1 MTDKIDMSLDDIIKK
16 NKGGR
21 GGGRGRGAGRGGRG
35 RGAGGGR
42 GARRTSGG
50 VSGGRGRGGARGSR
64 GGGARGGR
72 GGRSRSPYVRGNA
85 EGNWSHDMF
94 GDGPRRGGVAV
105 SSGPTKLVVSNLDFG
120 VSNNDITEL
129 FSEFGKLRSA
139 TIHYDRSGRSQGSAD
154 VLFDRKGDAIKAM
167 KQYNN
172 VPLDGRPMNIQM
184 ATSEIAPIGMGNR
197 IGRVPKS
204 PMGERRRSAG
214 GRVQKPGRGSPRR
227 GASGG
232 RGGRGGRGGKGK
244 KEREPAP
251 SAEDLDKELDNYLK
265 AR

>member
-1 MTDKIDMSLDDIIKK
+1 MSLDDIIKK
-16 NKGGR
+16 NKTGRGGGRGRGSKRGR
-21 GGGRGRGAGRGGRG
+21 GGGRGRGAARGGR
-35 RGAGGGR
+35 RMSGGGR
-42 GARRTSGG
+42 G
-50 VSGGRGRGGARGSR
+50 
-64 GGGARGGR
+64 

-94 GDGPRRGGVAV
+94 DGPRRGGVAV

-120 VSNNDITEL
+120 VSNNDIQEL

-154 VLFDRKGDAIKAM
+154 VIFDRKGDAIKAM

-214 GRVQKPGRGSPRR
+214 GRVQKPGRGGASPRR
-227 GASGG
+227 GG
-232 RGGRGGRGGKGK
+232 RGRGRGGKAK
-244 KEREPAP
+244 REPAP

>member
-16 NKGGR
+16 NKTGR
-21 GGGRGRGAGRGGRG
+21 GGGRGRGSKRGGRG
-35 RGAGGGR
+35 GAGGR

-50 VSGGRGRGGARGSR
+50 FGGRG
-64 GGGARGGR
+64 

-94 GDGPRRGGVAV
+94 DGPRRGGVAV

-120 VSNNDITEL
+120 VSNNDIQEL

-154 VLFDRKGDAIKAM
+154 VIFDRKGDAIKAM

-204 PMGERRRSAG
+204 PMGERR
-214 GRVQKPGRGSPRR
+214 VQNPGRGSPRR

>member
-21 GGGRGRGAGRGGRG
+21 GGGRGRGGRRGGGGRGG
-35 RGAGGGR
+35 GAGR

-50 VSGGRGRGGARGSR
+50 VSGGRGRGGR
-64 GGGARGGR
+64 GGRRMAGGGR

-85 EGNWSHDMF
+85 EGNWSHDMY
-94 GDGPRRGGVAV
+94 DGPRRGGVAI

-120 VSNNDITEL
+120 VSNNDIQEL

-154 VLFDRKGDAIKAM
+154 VVFDRKGDAIKAM

-184 ATSEIAPIGMGNR
+184 ATSEIAPIGNR

-227 GASGG
+227 GAGG
-232 RGGRGGRGGKGK
+232 RGRGRGGKGK
-244 KEREPAP
+244 REPAP
-251 SAEDLDKELDNYLK
+251 SAEELDKELDTYLK

>member
-16 NKGGR
+16 NKTGR
-21 GGGRGRGAGRGGRG
+21 GGGRGRGGRGSKRG
-35 RGAGGGR
+35 GAGGR

-50 VSGGRGRGGARGSR
+50 FGGRGRGGARGGRRMS
-64 GGGARGGR
+64 GGGRG

-94 GDGPRRGGVAV
+94 DGPRRGGVAV

-120 VSNNDITEL
+120 VSNNDIQEL

-154 VLFDRKGDAIKAM
+154 VIFDRKGDAIKAM

-214 GRVQKPGRGSPRR
+214 GRVQKPGRGSPTR
-227 GASGG
+227 GR
-232 RGGRGGRGGKGK
+232 RGGRGGRGGKAK
-244 KEREPAP
+244 REPAP

>member
-1 MTDKIDMSLDDIIKK
+1 M
-16 NKGGR
+16 G
-21 GGGRGRGAGRGGRG
+21 
-35 RGAGGGR
+35 
-42 GARRTSGG
+42 
-50 VSGGRGRGGARGSR
+50 
-64 GGGARGGR
+64 
-72 GGRSRSPYVRGNA
+72 
-85 EGNWSHDMF
+85 
-94 GDGPRRGGVAV
+94 GGVAV

-120 VSNNDITEL
+120 VSNNDIQEL

-154 VLFDRKGDAIKAM
+154 VIFDRKGDAIKAM

-227 GASGG
+227 GAAGG
-232 RGGRGGRGGKGK
+232 RGRGRGGKAK
-244 KEREPAP
+244 RE
-251 SAEDLDKELDNYLK
+251 
-265 AR
+265 

>member
-21 GGGRGRGAGRGGRG
+21 GGGRGRGGRSRGGGRGG
-35 RGAGGGR
+35 GGGR

-50 VSGGRGRGGARGSR
+50 VSGGRGRGGARGGR
-64 GGGARGGR
+64 RMAGGGR

-85 EGNWSHDMF
+85 EGNWSHDMY
-94 GDGPRRGGVAV
+94 DGPNRRGGVAV

-120 VSNNDITEL
+120 VSNNDIQEL

-154 VLFDRKGDAIKAM
+154 VIFDRKGDAIKAM

-172 VPLDGRPMNIQM
+172 VPLDGRPMNILM
-184 ATSEIAPIGMGNR
+184 ATSDIAPASQR
-197 IGRVPKS
+197 LGRVPRRPTNDS
-204 PMGERRRSAG
+204 RRRSG
-214 GRVQKPGRGSPRR
+214 GRIEKPRGRG
-227 GASGG
+227 GFK
-232 RGGRGGRGGKGK
+232 RGGRGGGGRGRGRGGKK
-244 KEREPAP
+244 DPTP
-251 SAEDLDKELDNYLK
+251 SAEDLDKELD
-265 AR
+265 

>member
-16 NKGGR
+16 NKTGR
-21 GGGRGRGAGRGGRG
+21 GGGRGRGSKRGGRG
-35 RGAGGGR
+35 GAGGR

-50 VSGGRGRGGARGSR
+50 FGGRG
-64 GGGARGGR
+64 

-94 GDGPRRGGVAV
+94 DGPRRGGVAV

-120 VSNNDITEL
+120 VSNNDIQEL

-154 VLFDRKGDAIKAM
+154 VIFDRKGDAIKAM

-214 GRVQKPGRGSPRR
+214 GRVKKPGRGSPRR
-227 GASGG
+227 GAGGG